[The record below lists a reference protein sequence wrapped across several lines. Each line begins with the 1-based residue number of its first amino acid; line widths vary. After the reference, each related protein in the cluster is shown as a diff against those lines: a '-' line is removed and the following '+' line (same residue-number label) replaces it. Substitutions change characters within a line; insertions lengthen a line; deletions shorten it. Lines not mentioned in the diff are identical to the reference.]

1 MVPWVCVRASNVFLL
16 VWDRIWV
23 CTAFAVSLGYPCSLN
38 VLRPHGHGLFEKS
51 IKVTVRRT
59 AFSMGEDCTFDFI
72 QYNILL
78 DLFRVFGLMIRNV
91 RSTSDYFRPFEAWRG
106 LRCKRIRQ

>member
-1 MVPWVCVRASNVFLL
+1 MVCLFDCEGWSFNYSSCACRT
-16 VWDRIWV
+16 DR
-23 CTAFAVSLGYPCSLN
+23 
-38 VLRPHGHGLFEKS
+38 HGLFEKS

-106 LRCKRIRQ
+106 LRCKRIR